1 MPYPVYWAAARPA
14 VRHSHM
20 GDLDLLWMLIGF
32 LLTLMVFSYLF
43 GDNPAFRLASYLLVG
58 VAAGYTA
65 VVLIFEVIVPRI
77 GTPLMSSNLQ
87 SQILTAVPIILG
99 LLLLTKLSPRLS
111 GLGNVSMAY
120 LVGAGAGA
128 AVGGAVMGT
137 LFQQIEAAIAPF
149 GMNGLG
155 QLIQGILMVVGA
167 AGTLLYFHFSAR
179 PRPDGTPG
187 RSPLIET
194 GARIGEIFIGLTLGA
209 LFAGVMA
216 SALTALLERLNFLI
230 QTILYLFR

>member
-1 MPYPVYWAAARPA
+1 
-14 VRHSHM
+14 
-20 GDLDLLWMLIGF
+20 
-32 LLTLMVFSYLF
+32 
-43 GDNPAFRLASYLLVG
+43 
-58 VAAGYTA
+58 
-65 VVLIFEVIVPRI
+65 
-77 GTPLMSSNLQ
+77 
-87 SQILTAVPIILG
+87 
-99 LLLLTKLSPRLS
+99 
-111 GLGNVSMAY
+111 MAY